1 MRDLPMR
8 ARLYVEVVAVL
19 GIATLLLAAV
29 IGTNWDKTVSLV
41 VMMVVLART
50 GYNLDSVHSSHI
62 GLVMT
67 LPVATAAY
75 IVVGPAAAAFVGAGT
90 LLVGGTMPV
99 FKRVFNAAL
108 FVIAAA
114 TAGLVYVAADG
125 PVGKLGAGDFP
136 RIVIPVLL
144 ANVTYCVVNAF
155 LLAGIVYLAQGV
167 SPSTVLR
174 GTILKSAP
182 SYLGYG
188 FFGLLVSVLWV
199 GVGIEALSVV
209 LVMAPLLAARWAF
222 SQYALE
228 KQAYEATIRALV
240 QAVETKDNYTRG
252 HSERVAK
259 ASVMIA
265 RVLGMREDRLNALR
279 YAGILHDVG
288 KLGVPTKILQKS
300 EGLTDEEYAA
310 IQLHPL
316 RGREMVAEI
325 EFLGEAFDGIL
336 HHHERMDGRGYPM
349 GLAGNDIPQFA
360 RIIAVADAFDSMTS
374 TRSYRSART
383 VPDAM
388 DELERCKDTQFD
400 PLMVDAMV
408 TALAREG
415 WSSLQAF
422 EDPDVVQHVPLG
434 IDHDD
439 PTLTQPLR
447 PANQSGGLR

>member
-1 MRDLPMR
+1 MRDLPLR

-19 GIATLLLAAV
+19 GIATLLLGAV
-29 IGTNWDKTVSLV
+29 VGTNWDKTVSLV

-90 LLVGGTMPV
+90 LLVGGTMPL

-209 LVMAPLLAARWAF
+209 L
-222 SQYALE
+222 
-228 KQAYEATIRALV
+228 
-240 QAVETKDNYTRG
+240 
-252 HSERVAK
+252 
-259 ASVMIA
+259 
-265 RVLGMREDRLNALR
+265 
-279 YAGILHDVG
+279 
-288 KLGVPTKILQKS
+288 
-300 EGLTDEEYAA
+300 
-310 IQLHPL
+310 
-316 RGREMVAEI
+316 
-325 EFLGEAFDGIL
+325 
-336 HHHERMDGRGYPM
+336 
-349 GLAGNDIPQFA
+349 
-360 RIIAVADAFDSMTS
+360 
-374 TRSYRSART
+374 
-383 VPDAM
+383 
-388 DELERCKDTQFD
+388 
-400 PLMVDAMV
+400 
-408 TALAREG
+408 
-415 WSSLQAF
+415 
-422 EDPDVVQHVPLG
+422 
-434 IDHDD
+434 
-439 PTLTQPLR
+439 
-447 PANQSGGLR
+447 